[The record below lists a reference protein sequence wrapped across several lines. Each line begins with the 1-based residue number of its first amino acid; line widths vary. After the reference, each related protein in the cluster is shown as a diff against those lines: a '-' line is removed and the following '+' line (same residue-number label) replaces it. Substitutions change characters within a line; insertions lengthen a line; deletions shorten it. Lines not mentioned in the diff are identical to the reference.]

1 MKNTMKIRMIGAAA
15 LLGIGASAFPSLAAA
30 KIQQLSVYI
39 NGKDR
44 RQDGL
49 KLETSGTFQMKM
61 AAC

>member
-39 NGKDR
+39 NGKD
-44 RQDGL
+44 QTVPAG
-49 KLETSGTFQMKM
+49 
-61 AAC
+61 AI

>member
-15 LLGIGASAFPSLAAA
+15 LLGIGASAFPSLAAGA
-30 KIQQLSVYI
+30 IRTRTAM
-39 NGKDR
+39 R

-49 KLETSGTFQMKM
+49 KLETSGTFQIKM